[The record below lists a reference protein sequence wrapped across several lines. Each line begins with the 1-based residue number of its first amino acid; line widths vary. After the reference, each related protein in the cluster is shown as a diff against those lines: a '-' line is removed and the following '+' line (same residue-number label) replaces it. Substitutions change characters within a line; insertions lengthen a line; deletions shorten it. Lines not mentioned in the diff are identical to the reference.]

1 MTSNSFKK
9 NLFWLG
15 VQREL
20 LSILGSLPLAIA
32 LFLFIALCSTL
43 GTVLPQQEGT
53 EFYQQNYPTQ
63 GKVLFGF
70 LTWKVILALGLN
82 DVYRTWWFLALL
94 IVFGTSLATCSFL
107 RQIPMLKS
115 ARKWRFYDNPKR
127 LKKFALFTEVPAPL
141 EQLIRELQQKG
152 FQVQTEGQKI
162 YAHKGLLG
170 RVGPIIVHVSIILIL
185 LGGMIGA
192 LTGFKTQSMTPDGE
206 QFDFHQ
212 LTNPGPWTVAPK
224 WQVKVNRFWID
235 YRPDG
240 SIKQFYSDL
249 SVIDTD
255 GKEKARK
262 TISVNNPM
270 TYDGVTLYQ
279 ASWGVDSVLFR
290 VNDTP
295 WVKIPMRPLEQVI
308 NGKETW
314 GAIIPLDNKNQAKM
328 VLATNGLQGTVQA
341 ILFGAKQPIPISLK
355 PGVPAE
361 LTPSLRLEVK
371 GVTGATGI
379 QSKKDPGTVFVYT
392 GFGLLM
398 IGVMMS
404 YLSHSQVWGFAKDG
418 IVYFAGRTNRA
429 QITFEREFMSV
440 ASNLQNKLSDPS
452 NSMMTEPPTL
462 SKEPRR

>member
-1 MTSNSFKK
+1 VTSNSFKK

-20 LSILGSLPLAIA
+20 LSILGSLPLAIT
-32 LFLFIALCSTL
+32 LFLVIALCSTI

-53 EFYQQNYPTQ
+53 QFYQEKYPDQ

-70 LTWKVILALGLN
+70 LTWKVILGLGLN

-94 IVFGTSLATCSFL
+94 ILFGTSLATCSFL

-115 ARKWRFYDNPKR
+115 SRKWRFYDNPKR
-127 LKKFALFTEVPAPL
+127 LKKFALFTEVPATL
-141 EQLIRELQQKG
+141 EQLIGELKQKG

-170 RVGPIIVHVSIILIL
+170 RVGPIIVHLSIILIL
-185 LGGMIGA
+185 LGGMWGA
-192 LTGFKTQSMTPDGE
+192 LTGFKTQSMTPEGE

-212 LTNPGPWTVAPK
+212 LTSPGPWTEAPK

-262 TISVNNPM
+262 TISVNDPM
-270 TYDGVTLYQ
+270 TYDGVSMYQ

-290 VNDTP
+290 VNNTP

-314 GAIIPLDNKNQAKM
+314 GAIIPLDKEDKARM

-341 ILFGAKQPIPISLK
+341 ILFGGEKPIPISLK

-371 GVTGATGI
+371 GVTGATGV
-379 QSKKDPGTVFVYT
+379 QSKKDPGTVLVYT

-404 YLSHSQVWGFAKDG
+404 YLSHSQVWAFAKDG
-418 IVYFAGRTNRA
+418 VVYVAGRTNRA
-429 QITFEREFMSV
+429 QITFEREFMSIV
-440 ASNLQNKLSDPS
+440 SNLQNKRPSPSDVIMAGPS
-452 NSMMTEPPTL
+452 TV
-462 SKEPRR
+462 SKETLR